1 VANAAPG
8 IAPTIVSDTEEE
20 GQLVEVKFRAAKA
33 GKYSLQLMCMS
44 GVKCCSALKA
54 HALIS
59 INMITSMRC
68 LRT

>member
-1 VANAAPG
+1 MANAAPG

-44 GVKCCSALKA
+44 GV
-54 HALIS
+54 
-59 INMITSMRC
+59 
-68 LRT
+68 

>member
-8 IAPTIVSDTEEE
+8 VAPTVVSDMEEE

-44 GVKCCSALKA
+44 GV
-54 HALIS
+54 
-59 INMITSMRC
+59 
-68 LRT
+68 